1 MKIRGILTVAT
12 ASSALLVGEV
22 IQRTLVVAALRLFP
36 SRRESILARWQQAL
50 ARIMLGSARIVG
62 GAHYGE
68 IPRIPGGP
76 GTLVLMNHQSVMDIP
91 LVVRAMRNGYPRIVT
106 RVRYAHGKPLISH
119 MIRLYQYP
127 TVDPGAT
134 VRSSLD
140 DLRKQTASSPVPVV
154 IFPEGSRTRD
164 GELGKFRRMGLR
176 SILGGRSWQVWIV
189 AIDGWWEV
197 GHLTDFLNNV
207 SKVNGRMAVV
217 GPFTSPEP
225 GESVGAFIAEME
237 QRMGNLFGEL
247 RGRLPTGATETGELR
262 AGEPEP
268 GESGRH
274 EAEPGEVT
282 PGRLPTGETE

>member
-12 ASSALLVGEV
+12 AASALLVGEV
-22 IQRTLVVAALRLFP
+22 IQRTLIVAAIRLFP
-36 SRRESILARWQQAL
+36 SRRESILAFWQQAL
-50 ARIMLGSARIVG
+50 ARIMLGSATIVG
-62 GAHYGE
+62 GARQRE
-68 IPRIPGGP
+68 IPSIPSGP

-91 LVVRAMRNGYPRIVT
+91 LVIRAMPHTYPRIVT

-119 MIRLYQYP
+119 MVRLYQYP

-140 DLRKQTASSPVPVV
+140 DLRKQTASSPKPIV

-164 GELGKFRRMGLR
+164 GALGKFRRMGLR
-176 SILGGRSWQVWIV
+176 AILGGRSWQVWIV

-197 GHLTDFLNNV
+197 ARLTDFIDDVSNV
-207 SKVNGRMAVV
+207 EGRMSAI

-237 QRMGNLFGEL
+237 QRMRRLFGEL
-247 RGRLPTGATETGELR
+247 RGEL
-262 AGEPEP
+262 G
-268 GESGRH
+268 
-274 EAEPGEVT
+274 PGEVAVGET
-282 PGRLPTGETE
+282 GAGGLPTGETE

>member
-1 MKIRGILTVAT
+1 
-12 ASSALLVGEV
+12 
-22 IQRTLVVAALRLFP
+22 
-36 SRRESILARWQQAL
+36 
-50 ARIMLGSARIVG
+50 
-62 GAHYGE
+62 
-68 IPRIPGGP
+68 
-76 GTLVLMNHQSVMDIP
+76 MNHQSVMDIP
-91 LVVRAMRNGYPRIVT
+91 LVVRAVRNGYPRIVT

-176 SILGGRSWQVWIV
+176 AILGGRSWQVWIV
-189 AIDGWWEV
+189 AVDGWWEV
-197 GHLTDFLNNV
+197 GHLTDFLDNV
-207 SKVNGRMAVV
+207 SKVDGKMAAI

-237 QRMGNLFGEL
+237 RRMGTLFAGLRGEL
-247 RGRLPTGATETGELR
+247 PPGDVGAGGLEPGELEQGRLPA
-262 AGEPEP
+262 
-268 GESGRH
+268 
-274 EAEPGEVT
+274 
-282 PGRLPTGETE
+282 GETE

>member
-22 IQRTLVVAALRLFP
+22 IQRTLIVAAIRLFP
-36 SRRESILARWQQAL
+36 SRRESILAFWQQAL
-50 ARIMLGSARIVG
+50 ARIMLGSATIVG
-62 GAHYGE
+62 GARQRE
-68 IPRIPGGP
+68 IPSIPGGP

-91 LVVRAMRNGYPRIVT
+91 LVVRAVRDTYPRIVT

-127 TVDPGAT
+127 TVDPSAT
-134 VRSSLD
+134 VRSGLD

-176 SILGGRSWQVWIV
+176 AILGGRSWQVWIV
-189 AIDGWWEV
+189 AVDGWWEV
-197 GHLTDFLNNV
+197 ARLTDFIDNV
-207 SKVNGRMAVV
+207 SKVEGRMTAI

-237 QRMGNLFGEL
+237 RRMGGLFGEL
-247 RGRLPTGATETGELR
+247 RGALRLGEAAVGEL
-262 AGEPEP
+262 
-268 GESGRH
+268 
-274 EAEPGEVT
+274 EV
-282 PGRLPTGETE
+282 GGLPTGEIE

>member
-1 MKIRGILTVAT
+1 
-12 ASSALLVGEV
+12 
-22 IQRTLVVAALRLFP
+22 
-36 SRRESILARWQQAL
+36 
-50 ARIMLGSARIVG
+50 
-62 GAHYGE
+62 
-68 IPRIPGGP
+68 
-76 GTLVLMNHQSVMDIP
+76 
-91 LVVRAMRNGYPRIVT
+91 
-106 RVRYAHGKPLISH
+106 

>member
-12 ASSALLVGEV
+12 AGSALLVGEV

-36 SRRESILARWQQAL
+36 SRRDRILAFWQQAL
-50 ARIMLGSARIVG
+50 ARIMLGSATVVG
-62 GAHYGE
+62 GARHRE

-76 GTLVLMNHQSVMDIP
+76 GTLVLMNHQSVMDVP
-91 LVVRAMRNGYPRIVT
+91 LVVRALRHTYPRIVT

-140 DLRKQTASSPVPVV
+140 GLRKQTASSPVPVV

-164 GELGKFRRMGLR
+164 GSLGKFRRMGLR
-176 SILGGRSWQVWIV
+176 SILGGRSWQVWLV
-189 AIDGWWEV
+189 AVDGWWQAA
-197 GHLTDFLNNV
+197 HLTDFID
-207 SKVNGRMAVV
+207 KVADVEGRMTAI

-225 GESVGAFIAEME
+225 GESVGAFIADME
-237 QRMGNLFGEL
+237 RRMNELFSALRSGAEVPEL
-247 RGRLPTGATETGELR
+247 E
-262 AGEPEP
+262 AGGPSEDEN
-268 GESGRH
+268 E
-274 EAEPGEVT
+274 
-282 PGRLPTGETE
+282 